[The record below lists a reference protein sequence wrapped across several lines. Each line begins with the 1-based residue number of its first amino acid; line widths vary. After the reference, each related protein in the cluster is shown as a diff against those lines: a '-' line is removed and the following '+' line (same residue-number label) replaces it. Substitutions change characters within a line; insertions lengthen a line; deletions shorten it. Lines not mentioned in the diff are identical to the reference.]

1 MKKFLTGNFSKRF
14 GYSGWALKVIGAKM
28 PLHWTTSTTRAEA
41 RQVKKELELD
51 LPDLFRKLEVVKV
64 KITVTEVSK

>member
-1 MKKFLTGNFSKRF
+1 MKQFLTGKFSKRF

-41 RQVKKELELD
+41 RQVKAELEQAD
-51 LPDLFRKLEVVKV
+51 PDLFRRLEVVKV
-64 KITVTEVSK
+64 NIAVTEVSK